1 MAFPCRHLLPVFIIG
16 ICLGLPCAAYGQQ
29 VSAQFNFTLETL
41 PQAQREDM
49 RNFSRDLK
57 DYVEGW
63 DWINE
68 NLNNPVPVFV
78 EGPLAYQGS
87 IIKTRY
93 GSKLTASN
101 GLDIKYLDRW
111 WFFEFEREDQFQH
124 DERRFHSVTW
134 LIDFYVHIMIGH
146 ELDKYSEFGGE
157 NHFRRAQAISMEG
170 RFDQYFQRGWDE
182 RLILVEG
189 LLSDDYKP
197 HRQIRLDFYQGLENQ
212 NNNNN
217 PEAKIL
223 CRQAVENLKAQYAKN
238 PRDGHV
244 KSFLDAHFI
253 ELADIFK
260 TETSPDVYDEL
271 IALDPEH
278 SSTYNEYK
286 DNLGQH

>member
-93 GSKLTASN
+93 GS
-101 GLDIKYLDRW
+101 
-111 WFFEFEREDQFQH
+111 
-124 DERRFHSVTW
+124 
-134 LIDFYVHIMIGH
+134 
-146 ELDKYSEFGGE
+146 
-157 NHFRRAQAISMEG
+157 
-170 RFDQYFQRGWDE
+170 
-182 RLILVEG
+182 
-189 LLSDDYKP
+189 
-197 HRQIRLDFYQGLENQ
+197 
-212 NNNNN
+212 
-217 PEAKIL
+217 
-223 CRQAVENLKAQYAKN
+223 
-238 PRDGHV
+238 
-244 KSFLDAHFI
+244 
-253 ELADIFK
+253 
-260 TETSPDVYDEL
+260 
-271 IALDPEH
+271 
-278 SSTYNEYK
+278 
-286 DNLGQH
+286 